1 MKKIQIFTEFLYFI
15 LLALLIVIIF
25 NKSLFYK
32 GIPSIIVSLFIYCIL
47 SFAFYISYNAKY
59 FTKRNVA
66 IINLPKIDIS
76 EKLKNN
82 YVNYSRIFIGLSKLI
97 IAIIPPV
104 IFVLNSVTALHGIVI
119 GVLLIVLI
127 VKFFLIILLAIKYHL
142 LSEGYTKLSF
152 LDTIKHGLFYYNKD
166 DKRTIVDKPIGAGV
180 TVNFATK
187 QGRMVFY
194 VLISIPLTIILILSI
209 VFLVT
214 KNN

>member
-32 GIPSIIVSLFIYCIL
+32 GIPSIIVSLFIYGIL